1 MEFIITSLLT
11 MMDDGTDQS
20 EAGAGARDQSEA
32 SIASHLCQSG
42 EGQWGQTR
50 GSQEDNETF

>member
-1 MEFIITSLLT
+1 

-20 EAGAGARDQSEA
+20 EAGAEARDQSEA